1 MEENYEASI
10 LPAANELTPGQYNE
24 SDEIAR
30 ASEDMIEEASKDFK
44 QFKEKNPEAENFNL
58 RIIKAI
64 LKRLHTA
71 ISKINNINAID
82 RESHYYIVF
91 NGTITIF
98 EICRMLRLA
107 NFYRL
112 AARYLTFNILS
123 LDHNLLLTTGKYLS
137 WRVKNYIE

>member
-10 LPAANELTPGQYNE
+10 HHAANEPTPDKFNE

-30 ASEDMIEEASKDFK
+30 ASADMIDEASKDFK
-44 QFKEKNPEAENFNL
+44 RFKEKNPDIDNFNL

-71 ISKINNINAID
+71 ISRINNINAID
-82 RESHYYIVF
+82 RERHYYIVY

-98 EICRMLRLA
+98 EI
-107 NFYRL
+107 
-112 AARYLTFNILS
+112 
-123 LDHNLLLTTGKYLS
+123 
-137 WRVKNYIE
+137 